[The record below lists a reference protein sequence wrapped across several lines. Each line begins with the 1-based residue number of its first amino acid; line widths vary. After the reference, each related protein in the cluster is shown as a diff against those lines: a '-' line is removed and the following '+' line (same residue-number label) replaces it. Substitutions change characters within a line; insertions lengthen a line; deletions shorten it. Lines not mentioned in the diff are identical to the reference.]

1 MNLSESFKNRN
12 KKLAGLPIISESMHP
27 QFMDF
32 GFYDICN
39 GNVEVLHEELESRG
53 IDYTYDGWRNF
64 TKIITSDPKGLQGTL
79 LNARAV
85 KVPIGEDKEMFE
97 DPNDCVLVQHPP
109 INVPPGAML

>member
-27 QFMDF
+27 HFMDF
-32 GFYDICN
+32 GFYNICN
-39 GNVEVLHEELESRG
+39 GNPEVLHEELKSSG
-53 IDYTYDGWRNF
+53 INFAYDELRNF
-64 TKIITSDPKGLQGTL
+64 TKIITADPKGLQEAL
-79 LNARAV
+79 SNAGAE
-85 KVPIGEDKEMFE
+85 KVSLGEEKDMFD